1 MKDSLHDYVID
12 QLQGAKGQWPT
23 VARESGVNIR
33 TIEKIARREIS
44 DPGVSFIEKLARYF
58 QARAA

>member
-1 MKDSLHDYVID
+1 MKGSLHEYVID
-12 QLQGAKGQWPT
+12 QLQSTKGQWPT
-23 VARESGVNIR
+23 VAEESGVNIR

-58 QARAA
+58 QTRTA